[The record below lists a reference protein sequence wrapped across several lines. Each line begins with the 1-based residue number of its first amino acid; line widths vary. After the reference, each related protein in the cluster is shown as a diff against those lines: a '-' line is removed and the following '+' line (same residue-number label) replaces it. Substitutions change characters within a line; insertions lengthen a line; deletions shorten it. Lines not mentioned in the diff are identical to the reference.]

1 MFEFLGKASSWFHR
15 FLRFLQRIF
24 DANDLLNSWYVISG
38 KTHYSLY
45 SNTTGN
51 FNVANGSSAL
61 YSNTTGN
68 YNVANG
74 FSSLNFNTTGYNNT
88 ANGYQSLYSNT
99 TGNYN
104 TANGNQSLRYNTTGY
119 ENTANGT
126 KALFSNTTGNYNTA
140 NGSLALFSNTTGEGN
155 VANGYYAL
163 LYNTTGNYN
172 TANGSYALRS
182 NTTGNYNS
190 ANGANALYANTTG
203 IGNVANGYQ
212 ALFKNT
218 AGHQSL
224 AEGYQALYNSRGK
237 YNIGLGYRGGYN
249 ITTGINNIAIA
260 NLGNA
265 TDTGVI
271 RIGTTGTHTATLIAG
286 INGATAT
293 GGVAVYIDAN
303 GQLGTVTSSRRFK
316 NEIKTMGN
324 VSDKLLKLRPVTF
337 RYKSADS
344 KGGHPLQYGLIAED
358 VAKVFP
364 DLVQYD
370 KQGKPFTIYYH
381 LITPMILNE
390 LQKSAKKVE
399 SVQASHKVEVTALNT
414 KVTTLTAELVSLK
427 QAQAEQQ
434 KLLAKLAAYVQNS
447 KNNAPIQKV
456 NIVQH

>member
-1 MFEFLGKASSWFHR
+1 MKRTLSLLEGALVSVLLLASIPSTAQTNTLFGTGA
-15 FLRFLQRIF
+15 L
-24 DANDLLNSWYVISG
+24 A
-38 KTHYSLY
+38 

-51 FNVANGSSAL
+51 GNTAL
-61 YSNTTGN
+61 GFQSLFSNTTGN
-68 YNVANG
+68 GNTANG
-74 FSSLNFNTTGYNNT
+74 YYSLALNTTGYNNT
-88 ANGYQSLYSNT
+88 ANGVFAL
-99 TGNYN
+99 NY
-104 TANGNQSLRYNTTGY
+104 
-119 ENTANGT
+119 
-126 KALFSNTTGNYNTA
+126 
-140 NGSLALFSNTTGEGN
+140 
-155 VANGYYAL
+155 
-163 LYNTTGNYN
+163 
-172 TANGSYALRS
+172 
-182 NTTGNYNS
+182 
-190 ANGANALYANTTG
+190 NTTG

-212 ALFKNT
+212 ALYKNT

-293 GGVAVYIDAN
+293 GGVAVYVDAN

-324 VSDKLLKLRPVTF
+324 VSDKLLQLRPVTF

-344 KGGHPLQYGLIAED
+344 KGGHPLQYGLIAEE

-381 LITPMILNE
+381 LLTPMILNE
-390 LQKSAKKVE
+390 LQRE
-399 SVQASHKVEVTALNT
+399 HGSHNAEVTALKT
-414 KVTTLTAELVSLK
+414 KFTRLEVENSTMKAELASIK

-434 KLLAKLAAYVQNS
+434 KLLVKLAAYVQS
-447 KNNAPIQKV
+447 TKPNASIQKV